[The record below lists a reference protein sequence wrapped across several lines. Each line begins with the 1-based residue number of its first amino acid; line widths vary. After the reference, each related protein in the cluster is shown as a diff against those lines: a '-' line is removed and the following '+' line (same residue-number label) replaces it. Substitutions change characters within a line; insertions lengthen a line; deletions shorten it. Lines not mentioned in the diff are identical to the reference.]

1 MTSITTRLTVTE
13 HSMPGNVRSQLHLRA
28 PFTPDRVAR
37 VVPRDAWPLAEAYVR
52 AVGSLYGLTRD
63 DVRSDRVVS
72 IYDMSAIDPAD
83 GWPHL
88 RRAER
93 RCFART
99 TTPVFQQVQAGVPVW
114 GAFLAVQIQHADVPH
129 VVSSQQ
135 SLRFLNDGRL
145 GVDLERPSSGESFGP
160 GQEAFAIFEWMLRA
174 RTGLRL
180 VNAGRPREQ
189 IFIYRYDERSRLGLM
204 EANTFGL
211 RHADLGLPRQ
221 HRDRFVTEVVARSQ
235 GNGDAGLWWRALID
249 LETGAAL
256 YLRALAAPVSPQVL
270 LFGADPV
277 TLDGAAH
284 ALTFGPGNWDA
295 ELDRYRGQLAS
306 IDVPS
311 DETVMKSEFVEVVE
325 IAPPPLR
332 PPDVT
337 GAGALESPDRYLPY
351 VRGDYFARATAVYHL
366 DRCVRTLESIGVNVA
381 EFFTPAAENGT
392 NPPARPGLPIRV
404 DPCVESIAGI
414 NMATNAMTLG
424 NASGVEGICIGEL
437 AVDAGVT
444 AATDPRLVWH
454 EFGHVL
460 LFARDPR
467 SNGRLPF
474 AHGIGDALAA
484 IHFDPDSAVRGDGA
498 LRGLCFPWFRDYRP
512 HRIGRRH
519 DWRFDELQG
528 MIWSRL
534 DRESRSEYQREEVLS
549 SALFRVYRAAGGD
562 STSAV
567 RRRLASNYVLFLIV
581 QAIGAAKIEALNGPH
596 ELRDLLVAADAG
608 IDRGAFEDIP
618 RGALEKV
625 IEWAF
630 EEQGLDAWQDDTGL
644 WRRMAPPVDVFI
656 DPAPQLDQDDGF
668 WPGYPASELFWESAA
683 IRNRLR
689 PDGGVDHE
697 APRKGCNNFLHV
709 RIRNRGRLSVPPP
722 SVSLHYQRAL
732 LAPVWH
738 GRNTS
743 DDERRC
749 WRPAAPAREL
759 LSMPADSAAFQE
771 AVFVWRPDTSGPWSF
786 LAAVSATQG
795 DDADH
800 CSLETSELD
809 DRSAIAARNRV
820 FWALVP
826 HDNNLAVRSITP
838 AAGGAGARA
847 LLASIDPDLLLS
859 NPYSHRAC
867 ALRVRVELPE
877 FLSGRGWRASVEPS
891 EPITLPP
898 GGDSNVQLQITPGA
912 DFTPSDVPL
921 TASERRLRIISADV
935 SHDPADIHGIVLG
948 GVTYEIDRHL
958 SSPAE

>member
-1 MTSITTRLTVTE
+1 MTRCVFTERTTGR
-13 HSMPGNVRSQLHLRA
+13 HIRSLSHVRA
-28 PFTPDRVAR
+28 PFTLNRSS
-37 VVPRDAWPLAEAYVR
+37 PLAANDVWNLAQAYVR
-52 AVGSLYGLTRD
+52 AAAGLYGLTSE
-63 DVRSDRVVS
+63 DVHSDRVVS
-72 IYDMSAIDPAD
+72 ICDTSAIDAGDARPLLRPAE
-83 GWPHL
+83 H
-88 RRAER
+88 RRLG
-93 RCFART
+93 RT
-99 TTPVFQQVQAGVPVW
+99 TTAVFQQVQFGVPVW
-114 GAFLAVQIQHADVPH
+114 GAFLALQIQHADVPH

-135 SLRFLNDGRL
+135 SLHFVNDGRI
-145 GVDLERPSSGESFGP
+145 GVDPEAPSGSESFGP
-160 GQEAFAIFEWMLRA
+160 GQDAFAIFEWMLRA

-180 VNAGRPREQ
+180 VAAGRPRDQ
-189 IFIYRYDERSRLGLM
+189 IFIYRYDDRSRLGLL
-204 EANTFGL
+204 EADTFGFQ
-211 RHADLGLPRQ
+211 HADLGLPRR
-221 HRDRFVTEVVARSQ
+221 HRDRFVTEVVARSR
-235 GNGDAGLWWRALID
+235 GSGDAGLWWRALID

-256 YLRALAAPVSPQVL
+256 YLRALAAHASPQVL

-277 TLDGAAH
+277 TLDGARH

-295 ELDRYRGQLAS
+295 ELDRYRRQLAS

-311 DETVMKSEFVEVVE
+311 DEIIMKSEFVEVVE

-337 GAGALESPDRYLPY
+337 GAGALESRDRYLPY
-351 VRGDYFARATAVYHL
+351 VRGDYFARATAMYHL
-366 DRCVRTLESIGVNVA
+366 DKCVRTLESIGVNVA
-381 EFFTPAAENGT
+381 EFFAPAAENGT
-392 NPPARPGLPIRV
+392 NPPARPGLPIGV

-484 IHFDPDSAVRGDGA
+484 IHFDPDSAVRGDSA

-519 DWRFDELQG
+519 DWRFDEPQG

-534 DRESRSEYQREEVLS
+534 DRDSRSEYQREEVLS
-549 SALFRVYRAAGGD
+549 STLFRVYRTAGGD

-567 RRRLASNYVLFLIV
+567 RRRLASNYILFLIV
-581 QAIGAAKIEALNGPH
+581 QAIGAAKLEALNGPH
-596 ELRDLLVAADAG
+596 ELRDLLIAADAG

-618 RGALEKV
+618 RGALGKV

-630 EEQGLDAWQDDTGL
+630 EEQGLDAWEDETGV
-644 WRRMAPPVDVFI
+644 WRRSPPPVDVFI
-656 DPAPQLDQDDGF
+656 DSAPQLDVDDSG

-697 APRKGCNNFLHV
+697 PPRKGCNNFLHV

-722 SVSLHYQRAL
+722 SVSLHYQRAQ
-732 LAPVWH
+732 LAPVWP

-743 DDERRC
+743 GHRRRR
-749 WRPAAPAREL
+749 WRPAAPARDL
-759 LSMPADSAAFQE
+759 FSMPADSAGFQE

-786 LAAVSATQG
+786 LASVSATQG
-795 DDADH
+795 ENADH
-800 CSLETSELD
+800 CSLEPSHID

-826 HDNNLAVRSITP
+826 HDNNLAVRSIAP
-838 AAGGAGARA
+838 AAGGAGAGA

-877 FLSGRGWRASVEPS
+877 FLSGRGWHASVE

-898 GGDSNVQLQITPGA
+898 GGDSNVQIQITPGA
-912 DFTPSDVPL
+912 DFTPSEVPL
-921 TASERRLRIISADV
+921 AASKRRLRIICADV

-948 GVTYEIDRHL
+948 GLTYEIDRRL
-958 SSPAE
+958 ISPAE